1 MASEEEGRTNGAGRG
16 GKERGGRGRGRGY
29 FAPFPASASSPMGRE
44 RERGG
49 KQMKCDR
56 LRREWGEDQSGPREG
71 IPPLFLGGGSIFGAS
86 VERKRV

>member
-1 MASEEEGRTNGAGRG
+1 M
-16 GKERGGRGRGRGY
+16 ERGGGKRKRRK
-29 FAPFPASASSPMGRE
+29 RE
-44 RERGG
+44 GERIFRPCSGVGGGSDGKREKRGG